1 MQLVIK
7 TTNNVQTIQ
16 KSNKNISTTYT
27 SFKGDD
33 YENKTVKLSSKQM
46 KELLLEDNKENL
58 LNNLIKRAEINY
70 KEAINLTDDTYD
82 KDRRKLLY
90 KAHKDCDLALNVY
103 DKYIDGTIET
113 LDHKK
118 QEELCNKDN
127 DIFLL
132 DKKILKE
139 LFKINM
145 SPEALKQTNEYENYN
160 QSRCNTDDWLTLYKE
175 KFVDGFT
182 FGIHNYDENAC
193 PTGASSIK
201 YQTAIIIDAT
211 KDKILNNA
219 INYIGEQFTKVE
231 NMPNTKK
238 EKDLLKMESVLELMH
253 NNFPYEEIIVSKDG
267 HERKINIFSKR
278 KHQPS
283 RPFYIGNLISDN
295 PEIGIKRGAGVCA
308 EQAKLCKVLVER
320 NAITANLV
328 QSPFHA
334 WLEVNSDGDKY
345 VLDPANRLLIDL
357 EEEKIYRYKP
367 RDRKLIDITN
377 DREMVNQFAN
387 LHKKKNGKNVYPQI
401 FN

>member
-145 SPEALKQTNEYENYN
+145 SPEALKQTIEYENYN
-160 QSRCNTDDWLTLYKE
+160 Q
-175 KFVDGFT
+175 
-182 FGIHNYDENAC
+182 
-193 PTGASSIK
+193 
-201 YQTAIIIDAT
+201 
-211 KDKILNNA
+211 
-219 INYIGEQFTKVE
+219 
-231 NMPNTKK
+231 
-238 EKDLLKMESVLELMH
+238 
-253 NNFPYEEIIVSKDG
+253 
-267 HERKINIFSKR
+267 
-278 KHQPS
+278 
-283 RPFYIGNLISDN
+283 
-295 PEIGIKRGAGVCA
+295 
-308 EQAKLCKVLVER
+308 
-320 NAITANLV
+320 
-328 QSPFHA
+328 
-334 WLEVNSDGDKY
+334 
-345 VLDPANRLLIDL
+345 
-357 EEEKIYRYKP
+357 
-367 RDRKLIDITN
+367 
-377 DREMVNQFAN
+377 
-387 LHKKKNGKNVYPQI
+387 
-401 FN
+401 